1 MDESTQKSLSS
12 AIADVLPDISASELN
27 LVVDTLKSLGVETT
41 QDFQFVQE
49 ADLLSVL
56 RPIQARK
63 LVSAWTRTSKYIRSH
78 DFIICSYKI
87 VYEMHLDV
95 YSE

>member
-12 AIADVLPDISASELN
+12 AIADVLPDISASKLN

-41 QDFQFVQE
+41 HDFQFVQE

-56 RPIQARK
+56 RPIQ
-63 LVSAWTRTSKYIRSH
+63 LVSAWTRTSKYITSNH
-78 DFIICSYKI
+78 FICSYKI
-87 VYEMHLDV
+87 VYEMHLDI